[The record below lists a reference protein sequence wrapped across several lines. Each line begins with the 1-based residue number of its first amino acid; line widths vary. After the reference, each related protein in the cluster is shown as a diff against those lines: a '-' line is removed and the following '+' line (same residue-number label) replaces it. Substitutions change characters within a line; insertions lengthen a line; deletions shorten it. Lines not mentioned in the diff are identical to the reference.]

1 MLYLK
6 EISPVFL
13 LSSVFLLHRKN
24 VVGSWLA
31 VFGLHTQSGINSA
44 EVQTRR
50 VDRIVINSQY
60 NKQTKQADIAMM
72 HLEQPVNFTS
82 Q

>member
-1 MLYLK
+1 MFSLLC
-6 EISPVFL
+6 SVCADVVF
-13 LSSVFLLHRKN
+13 VHRKN
-24 VVGSWLA
+24 VHLGSWLA
-31 VFGLHTQSGINSA
+31 IFGLHTQSGINSA

-60 NKQTKQADIAMM
+60 NRQTKQADVAMM
-72 HLEQPVNFTS
+72 HLEQPVNFTR

>member
-1 MLYLK
+1 MHLGL
-6 EISPVFL
+6 
-13 LSSVFLLHRKN
+13 
-24 VVGSWLA
+24 WLA
-31 VFGLHTQSGINSA
+31 VFGLHAQSGINSA

-60 NKQTKQADIAMM
+60 NRQTKQADIAMM
-72 HLEQPVNFTS
+72 HLEQPVNFTR

>member
-1 MLYLK
+1 MHLGL
-6 EISPVFL
+6 
-13 LSSVFLLHRKN
+13 
-24 VVGSWLA
+24 WLA
-31 VFGLHTQSGINSA
+31 VFGLHAQTGINSA

-50 VDRIVINSQY
+50 VDRIIIHSQY

-72 HLEQPVNFTS
+72 HLEQPVNFTR